1 VSELLIIGER
11 LGGVKP
17 SAASVGVILTGAV
30 LQAEGR
36 ISRGSEIRIKE
47 RSLAPLE
54 KARGF
59 GMTPS
64 TTKDPPRAIKVNNDL
79 FPLMTDGLDRL
90 KVLINSST
98 PIIVME
104 TSEEMHA
111 ISLVRAACAEL
122 KMSTFEW
129 SIADGLVRSGMKE
142 SSEGQK
148 ISLPAHNDQNTI
160 WTQAGRT
167 VAQMR
172 SVLSPAGADADRMA
186 RAIALS
192 TSGESAAASGSS
204 IYNTREPVQALA
216 NMDSMTLEAVFIL
229 KDFHRHMDDP
239 VVVRRLRDVGQKFAA
254 NRRTVIITAP
264 QIAVPAELTTLV
276 EYFDLPLPDQERL
289 HELIHEM
296 FTRLS
301 KTYTLKLELD
311 AAGVDAMSTN
321 LRGLSEEEAERAISQ
336 ALVTRYALCAESVT
350 DVLDA
355 KKQLLRHSGMLEFIE
370 ASDNM
375 AAVGGLENL
384 KHWLGQR
391 RGAWEDAAREFGLE
405 PPRGMIILGV
415 QGCGKSLCA
424 RAVAGEWKLPLV
436 KFDTSAVYDKYIG
449 ETEKRIRKVFQV
461 AEGLAPCVL
470 WIDEL
475 EKVFAGSGPDSA
487 SADAGV
493 SSRLLASFLS
503 WMQDRKAAVF
513 VAATCNNV
521 SVLPPELIRKGRFD
535 ELFFVDLPN
544 QAERKQIFS
553 IQLAKR
559 KRNPAEFDLE
569 KVASA
574 AKGYSGAEI
583 DAAVQGALYGA
594 YSEKKPLATQFLLD
608 ALAQTVPLSIT
619 RAEEIAALREW
630 ARTRAVPASAG
641 PGAM

>member
-1 VSELLIIGER
+1 
-11 LGGVKP
+11 
-17 SAASVGVILTGAV
+17 
-30 LQAEGR
+30 
-36 ISRGSEIRIKE
+36 
-47 RSLAPLE
+47 
-54 KARGF
+54 
-59 GMTPS
+59 
-64 TTKDPPRAIKVNNDL
+64 
-79 FPLMTDGLDRL
+79 MTDGLDRL

-122 KMSTFEW
+122 KMATFEW
-129 SIADGLVRSGMKE
+129 SIADGLVRSGAKE
-142 SSEGQK
+142 SYEGQK
-148 ISLPAHNDQNTI
+148 PSLPVHDDQNTI
-160 WTQAGRT
+160 WGQAGRT

-172 SVLSPAGADADRMA
+172 SALSPGGADADRMA

-192 TSGESAAASGSS
+192 TSADSPAAAGGGS

-216 NMDSMTLEAVFIL
+216 NMESMTLEAVFIL

-239 VVVRRLRDVGQKFAA
+239 VIVRRLRDVGQKFAA
-254 NRRTVIITAP
+254 NRRTVVITSP
-264 QIAVPAELTTLV
+264 EIAVPAELTTLV
-276 EYFDLPLPDQERL
+276 EYFDLPLPNQDRL

-301 KTYTLKLELD
+301 KTYTLKLQLD
-311 AAGVDAMSTN
+311 AAGVDAMAAN

-336 ALVTRYALCAESVT
+336 ALVTRYALCPESVT

-355 KKQLLRHSGMLEFIE
+355 KKQLLRHSGMLEFVE

-375 AAVGGLENL
+375 FAVGGLENL

-405 PPRGMIILGV
+405 PPRGMIVLGV

-475 EKVFAGSGPDSA
+475 EKVFAGSGADSA

-521 SVLPPELIRKGRFD
+521 TVLPPELIRKGRFD

-544 QAERKQIFS
+544 QTERKQIFS
-553 IQLAKR
+553 IQLTRR
-559 KRNPAEFDLE
+559 KRNPVEFDLE
-569 KVASA
+569 KVATA
-574 AKGYSGAEI
+574 ANGYSGAEI
-583 DAAVQGALYGA
+583 EAAVQGALYAA
-594 YSEKKPLATQFLLD
+594 YSEKKSLSTQGLLD

-619 RAEEIAALREW
+619 RSEEIGELREW
-630 ARTRAVPASAG
+630 ARTRAVPASARDAG
-641 PGAM
+641 SGAL